1 MLARVIV
8 LLTDV
13 SVFVLIG
20 LDVIGFVCIVFDV
33 VVCVMSLVI
42 VDDSPVDAADVCVP
56 VAASVSLVD

>member
-33 VVCVMSLVI
+33 VVCVLSLVI
-42 VDDSPVDAADVCVP
+42 VDERPVDAADVCVP
-56 VAASVSLVD
+56 VAASVSVVD